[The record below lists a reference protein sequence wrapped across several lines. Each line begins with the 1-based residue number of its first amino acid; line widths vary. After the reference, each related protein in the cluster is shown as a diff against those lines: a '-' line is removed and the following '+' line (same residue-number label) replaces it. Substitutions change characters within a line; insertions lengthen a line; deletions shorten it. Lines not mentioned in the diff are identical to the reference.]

1 MCFSF
6 PIFNRLHKSK
16 KMAKIYEI
24 PDNIFTSETTRYSN
38 ISDEKGEEKNTFM
51 NVTA

>member
-6 PIFNRLHKSK
+6 PIFNRRSQIE

-24 PDNIFTSETTRYSN
+24 PDNIFTSETARYSN